1 MSVPVLFRNS
11 FNMNFNQGGFFTF
24 IPRMATEIN
33 SKKIELEKHYKKLL
47 EVQMN
52 SIAMDVP
59 PTRTLYM
66 SPFYFVLTINV

>member
-1 MSVPVLFRNS
+1 
-11 FNMNFNQGGFFTF
+11 MNFNQEDFFTF

-59 PTRTLYM
+59 PTRTIYM
-66 SPFYFVLTINV
+66 V

>member
-11 FNMNFNQGGFFTF
+11 FNMNFNQGDFFTF

>member
-1 MSVPVLFRNS
+1 
-11 FNMNFNQGGFFTF
+11 
-24 IPRMATEIN
+24 MATEIN